1 MSKPV
6 YIIGAGAVT
15 SIGIGLD
22 ATSAAVRSE
31 LDAFASYQRFPAMRD
46 GRPLKLAILPTE
58 DSSRS
63 TSDRMLAMG
72 LQAAEE
78 CLAQNYL
85 EAKDKTPIPVFIS
98 VPPNRPGFS
107 TTQGGELAGHLMA
120 RMPCHCDHER
130 SGFLA
135 TGQHGG
141 LALLQDAIDLIA
153 SGQANVCL
161 VGGVDSYDSPFLD
174 WLDVHRRLLADD
186 APHGMIPGEGAA
198 FMMVASEAYVVA
210 QGIAPTTVLYAAT
223 QGEEQFTWNTGK
235 PGAGQGLSDA
245 LVPLLKDADRVAQV
259 TYCDHNGEAW
269 RSDEWTVAYLRTGAN
284 HGSPLDLRHPADC
297 WGDIGAASGTMLMA
311 LAHHDLSH
319 AAPDEPQTALVFCA
333 SDMTPYRAA
342 AYLEKVGSSQ
352 KETTI

>member
-1 MSKPV
+1 MTEHA
-6 YIIGAGAVT
+6 YIVGAGAVT
-15 SIGIGLD
+15 SIGMSLN

-31 LDAFASYQRFPAMRD
+31 LDAFASYKRFPAKRD
-46 GRPLKLAILPTE
+46 GRPLKLALLPTQ
-58 DSSRS
+58 DATQT

-72 LQAAEE
+72 IQAAEE
-78 CLAQNYL
+78 CLAQCYFDT
-85 EAKDKTPIPVFIS
+85 KDKTPIPVFIS
-98 VPPNRPGFS
+98 VPPERPGFS
-107 TTQGGELAGHLMA
+107 VAQGGELAAHLMA
-120 RMPCHCDHER
+120 RIPCQCDQAR
-130 SGFLA
+130 SSFIA

-153 SGQANVCL
+153 AGQANVCL

-174 WLDVHRRLLADD
+174 WLDAHHRLLADD
-186 APHGMIPGEGAA
+186 TPQAMIPGEGAA
-198 FMMVASEAYVVA
+198 FVMVASAAFLTA
-210 QGIAPTTVLYAAT
+210 QGLTPTTVLFAAT

-235 PGAGQGLSDA
+235 PGAGKGLSNA
-245 LVPLLKDADRVAQV
+245 LVPLLKDANRVAQV

-297 WGDIGAASGTMLMA
+297 WGDIGAASGPMLMA

-342 AYLEKVGSSQ
+342 AYLEKIGSPQ
-352 KETTI
+352 KEANS